1 MNFYETLCSSGI
13 PLMNLIYDLMALE
26 LFNKGM
32 WHIKGTMF
40 WSVNTVAWRG
50 LWKIKETS
58 NAWHWQKS
66 A

>member
-1 MNFYETLCSSGI
+1 MKIFHCYNKISIIFKVMNFYETLCSSGI

-40 WSVNTVAWRG
+40 
-50 LWKIKETS
+50 
-58 NAWHWQKS
+58 
-66 A
+66 